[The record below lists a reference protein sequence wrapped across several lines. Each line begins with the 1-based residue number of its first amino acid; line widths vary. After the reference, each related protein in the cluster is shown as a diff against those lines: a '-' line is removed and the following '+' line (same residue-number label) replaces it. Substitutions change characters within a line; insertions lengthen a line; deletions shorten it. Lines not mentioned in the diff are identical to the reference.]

1 MRSLFFHIDASK
13 IRCQSIKTTVLAIFV
28 SMFAGCTDLTE
39 TPYTFIDPGSY
50 YKTEEQLNTALT
62 GVYAGFR
69 SFASNWA
76 LIYQL
81 EIMTEHYSPGHTKQ
95 NSKALNAWQNVNQ
108 STTYNFQIWDS
119 GYDVINRANV
129 ILGRGEGIDMAEQ
142 TRAQIYAQV
151 RFIRAYTMFT
161 MLRIYGGL
169 AIPESYTSGLD
180 GLEIPRKTA
189 DETYDYI
196 IQDLEYCIANLPTR
210 SQWGSGAYYK
220 ASKGAAQALLGDVYL
235 TRGCMNNNNT
245 SDFQQAKK
253 YLGEVIDSHEY
264 ELLPDYKDL
273 WYCASQEFG
282 SFSA

>member
-142 TRAQIYAQV
+142 TRGTNLCTSTFYTCLHHVHYVTYLWWIGYSRIIY
-151 RFIRAYTMFT
+151 F
-161 MLRIYGGL
+161 RIGW
-169 AIPESYTSGLD
+169 A
-180 GLEIPRKTA
+180 
-189 DETYDYI
+189 
-196 IQDLEYCIANLPTR
+196 
-210 SQWGSGAYYK
+210 
-220 ASKGAAQALLGDVYL
+220 
-235 TRGCMNNNNT
+235 
-245 SDFQQAKK
+245 
-253 YLGEVIDSHEY
+253 
-264 ELLPDYKDL
+264 
-273 WYCASQEFG
+273 
-282 SFSA
+282 

>member
-253 YLGEVIDSHEY
+253 YLGESHR
-264 ELLPDYKDL
+264 
-273 WYCASQEFG
+273 FT
-282 SFSA
+282 